1 MVGPELYLF
10 EPRKTFMPV
19 TQDQVLA
26 ALKHVQDPDLHRDI
40 VELGFVKNL
49 IIDGGSIRFD
59 VELTTPA
66 CPVKEELKGQCEHM
80 VKALPGVTEVAV
92 NMTAQAPKGVG
103 GKRTELLA
111 SVRHILAV
119 ASGKGGVG
127 KSTATANLAM
137 ALAQTGAKVGVLDAD
152 IYGPSM
158 SLMFGV
164 HTAPEINEKQK
175 LIPVSVQGI
184 KLVSMAMFA
193 DDEKPVVWRGPMVS
207 QMIQNFVH
215 NVVWGELDY
224 LLIDM
229 PPGTGDVQLTLT
241 QSAPLSG
248 SVIITTPQDVSVL
261 DAKKGLKMFQK
272 VSVPVLGIIENM
284 SYFICDNCEKRHHI
298 FRQGGGRRISE
309 SLGVPFLGEI
319 PIEPGVAES
328 GDAGVPM
335 VVRKPDSIST
345 AAYRRI
351 AGSIAA
357 SLSILTAEMGDVMG
371 EFDLKW
377 EELQEI

>member
-1 MVGPELYLF
+1 MTVSNE
-10 EPRKTFMPV
+10 
-19 TQDQVLA
+19 QILA
-26 ALKHVQDPDLHRDI
+26 ALRHVRDPDLHRDI
-40 VELGFVKNL
+40 VDLGFVKN
-49 IIDGGSIRFD
+49 IVIEGSAIHFD

-66 CPVKEELKGQCEHM
+66 CPVKEDLKRQCEHM
-80 VKALPGVTEVAV
+80 VKALPGVETVAV
-92 NMTAQAPKGVG
+92 NMTAQPAGGVVKGQ
-103 GKRTELLA
+103 RTELLKN
-111 SVRHILAV
+111 VRHIVAV

-137 ALAQTGAKVGVLDAD
+137 ALARAGAKVGVLDAD

-158 SLMFGV
+158 SLMFRV
-164 HTAPEINEKQK
+164 NESPVINEEKK
-175 LIPVSVQGI
+175 LVPVTVARGI
-184 KLVSMAMFA
+184 KVVSMAMFS

-241 QSAPLSG
+241 QSAPISG
-248 SVIITTPQDVSVL
+248 GIILTTPQDVSVL
-261 DAKKGLKMFQK
+261 DAKKGLKMFQM

-284 SYFICDNCEKRHHI
+284 SYFICDQCTKRHYI
-298 FRQGGGRRISE
+298 FRQGGGRRIAE

-319 PIEPGVAES
+319 PIEPAVAED
-328 GDAGVPM
+328 GDIGMP
-335 VVRKPDSIST
+335 VVERHPDST
-345 AAYRRI
+345 AAKAYTQI
-351 AGSIAA
+351 AGEIAA
-357 SLSILTAEMGDVMG
+357 ALSILTATQGDILG

-377 EELQEI
+377 EDLKELQK